1 MRSMG
6 PADAGDAR
14 TGSPGWRRLSPWAL
28 VFIVASGLQRFV
40 RENLYMFAG
49 AGAGFAFIDWLGLR
63 ELVLFAVLV
72 LLAAVLASLIYHRRF
87 RFRLE
92 ADAVRVRS
100 GLFQQSELRLR
111 FARVM
116 NVHLSQPFYFR
127 PLGLVRFALETPGAA
142 QSEVELPG
150 ISRAFAEE
158 MRERILAMRDARG
171 AIDGPARDGADCDR
185 AAPAPSSETVGGET
199 LYSARARDVVL
210 HGLVSN
216 QLWLVVGALFPVL
229 GLFENFLDRLDA
241 VDPEGIG
248 RHLPEQLW
256 LTLLLVLAGAFIIVA
271 VVSMVVSGVRFA
283 GFTLLREGQ
292 RLRTRAGLLDRR
304 EQAVPVAKLHAFDY
318 VSTAIGRLLGRGY
331 LIGRQAALADWE
343 QPGRKSRF
351 LVPGLSTHT
360 GPPLLEVLASTRGV
374 PPPLA
379 DVSPLFR
386 RVWSWR
392 LALLL
397 VAVAFGLMLA
407 TGGSGWLFFVAGVP
421 LVVALV
427 HLRWRRWGWAFEHGQ
442 FRVRQGLFGYRLTV
456 FEFERVQHV
465 ALRRSPLQRRRG
477 LADLVLTLPHGP
489 VSVPFLP
496 FETAA
501 ALANRCVAGV
511 ETAAVH
517 RV

>member
-1 MRSMG
+1 MD
-6 PADAGDAR
+6 PADAGDAA
-14 TGSPGWRRLSPWAL
+14 TEGSGWRRLSPWAL

-63 ELVLFAVLV
+63 ELVLFAVLL

-150 ISRAFAEE
+150 IPRALAEA
-158 MRERILAMRDARG
+158 MRERILAGRDAGG
-171 AIDGPARDGADCDR
+171 AIGGPARDDVDDTGAR
-185 AAPAPSSETVGGET
+185 PSSGAVESETV
-199 LYSARARDVVL
+199 YRARARDVLL

-216 QLWLVVGALFPVL
+216 QLWLVLGALFPVL
-229 GLFENFLDRLDA
+229 GLFENFLDRLEA
-241 VDPEGIG
+241 VDPEGLG
-248 RHLPEQLW
+248 RYLPEPLW
-256 LTLLLVLAGAFIIVA
+256 LTLLVVLGGAFVIVA
-271 VVSMVVSGVRFA
+271 LLSMVVSGVRFA
-283 GFTLLREGQ
+283 GFTLLWEDQ

-318 VSTAIGRLLGRGY
+318 VSTAIGMLLGRGY
-331 LIGRQAALADWE
+331 LIGRQAALAEWE
-343 QPGRKSRF
+343 QPGRQGRF
-351 LVPGLSTHT
+351 LVPGLSTDT
-360 GPPLLEVLASTRGV
+360 GPALLERLASTRGV
-374 PPPLA
+374 PPPLVG
-379 DVSPLFR
+379 VSPLFR

-397 VAVAFGLMLA
+397 VAPAAGLVLV
-407 TGGSGWLFFVAGVP
+407 TGWSGWLYAAAGAP
-421 LVVALV
+421 LVVVLV
-427 HLRWRRWGWAFEHGQ
+427 HLRWRRWGWAFEDGQ

-501 ALANRCVAGV
+501 GLANRCVARV

>member
-1 MRSMG
+1 MS
-6 PADAGDAR
+6 PADADEVR
-14 TGSPGWRRLSPWAL
+14 TEGSGWRRLSPWAL

-142 QSEVELPG
+142 QSEIELPG
-150 ISRAFAEE
+150 IPRALAED
-158 MRERILAMRDARG
+158 MRERILAVRDAGGRL
-171 AIDGPARDGADCDR
+171 DGPARDHTDGDSAGSTSSSK
-185 AAPAPSSETVGGET
+185 AAQGET
-199 LYSARARDVVL
+199 LYSARARDIVL

-229 GLFENFLDRLDA
+229 GLFENFLDRLEA
-241 VDPEGIG
+241 VDPEGLG

-256 LTLLLVLAGAFIIVA
+256 LTLLLVLAGAFVIVA
-271 VVSMVVSGVRFA
+271 VLSMAVSGVRFA

-304 EQAVPVAKLHAFDY
+304 EQAVPMTKLHAFDY
-318 VSTAIGRLLGRGY
+318 ASTAIGRLLGRGY

-343 QPGRKSRF
+343 QPGRQGRF

-360 GPPLLEVLASTRGV
+360 GPPLLEVLASTRGA

-379 DVSPLFR
+379 GVSPLFR
-386 RVWSWR
+386 RVWSLR

-397 VAVAFGLMLA
+397 VAAAVGLVLI
-407 TGGSGWLFFVAGVP
+407 TGWSGWLYTVAGVP
-421 LVVALV
+421 FVVALV
-427 HLRWRRWGWAFEHGQ
+427 HLRWRRWGWAFENGQ
-442 FRVRQGLFGYRLTV
+442 CRVRQGLFGYRLTV

-496 FETAA
+496 FETAVG
-501 ALANRCVAGV
+501 LANRCVARV